1 MHNNNWNMVGT
12 NIPIV
17 YGLLRSSIINTWPI
31 ETKSAIMVPPTGV
44 KADEILVG

>member
-31 ETKSAIMVPPTGV
+31 ETEQEHQSPLAAAVV
-44 KADEILVG
+44 S